1 MTEKEL
7 RQNIQNKK
15 NKLNQKRRGI
25 LFYEILE
32 EILKNEWIEKI
43 EKETSF
49 KKELK
54 QDVKHIKNKLEQKI
68 KEHIILFDEILEDKK
83 RLEIVEELKNKRIQ
97 KNND

>member
-32 EILKNEWIEKI
+32 ETKENIKQRQKANELDAKYIDFLQELLNKWEEK
-43 EKETSF
+43 
-49 KKELK
+49 
-54 QDVKHIKNKLEQKI
+54 
-68 KEHIILFDEILEDKK
+68 DK
-83 RLEIVEELKNKRIQ
+83 
-97 KNND
+97 